1 MASPKKADVLPKNFP
16 ATPTRFPLPMF
27 RLLLDAAARYLFEG
41 ERREALLTAQIP
53 LDVLTGTGDPALNVA
68 HVAVFM
74 QELAVITGP
83 EKAVAFGRDAFTKMT
98 SLVSRPTL
106 TPTQRAVSS
115 SDKLFLRVR
124 EAAATL
130 NRLTGSDF
138 IVKWHGGAEADIFE
152 DSGQHC
158 YGYTGDQPACATL
171 TGYVDEAAAYLAG
184 VKMQIIE
191 SECMVTGALAC
202 RWHCKLA

>member
-1 MASPKKADVLPKNFP
+1 MATLKRAQVLPKNFP

-27 RLLLDAAARYLFEG
+27 RLQLDAATRYLFEG
-41 ERREALLTAQIP
+41 ERRETLLTAQIP
-53 LDVLTGTGDPALNVA
+53 LDVLTGASDPALNVA
-68 HVAVFM
+68 QVAVFI
-74 QELAVITGP
+74 QELALITGP
-83 EKAVAFGRDAFTKMT
+83 EKAIAFGHDAFAKMS
-98 SLVSRPTL
+98 SLVTRPTL
-106 TPTQRAVSS
+106 PPTQRAVST

-130 NRLTGSDF
+130 NRLTGSNF

-152 DSGQHC
+152 DTGQHC

-171 TGYVDEAAAYLAG
+171 TGYIDEAAAYLAG
-184 VKMQIIE
+184 VKMQIVE